1 MVKINGLVKKRTN
14 LSNII
19 LIVAASS
26 LILFICSSVRHF
38 VFQSTAL
45 DLAIFDQAVYLI
57 SIGEK
62 PISSII
68 GFHIIGDHAAW
79 ILYPLA
85 VLYKIYPSV
94 YWLLA
99 VQAVALAIAALPI
112 WLLAKQAKLND
123 NQAVGITA
131 AYLLYPLVFN
141 INLFDF
147 HPDVIAVPALLMAV
161 WSARGKHILWFCFTI
176 FVVFG
181 CKAVLS
187 LSVAAMGVWLLL
199 FEKRRLYGAIATLSG
214 IAWFVIATKGIIPYF
229 GGVAASV
236 DRHIYRYS
244 YLGNSFPEMTHNLLL
259 HPQIFLTQLFS
270 SANLEYLLLLVVPV
284 IWGFSIAGMAPLI
297 GAIPILIINLLANYH
312 PQKDLIH
319 QYSLAVLPFLFLV
332 VINSLAANQ
341 GLIKNKRAIIIWSL
355 LVFLALGKYSFFG
368 SKYLSSL
375 DTWQATQEAI
385 SRVQTKGNVLT
396 IDEVAPHLSERKF
409 IRLLS
414 PEAASIDFTVF
425 DYILLNTRHAFSRE
439 HKKLAA
445 NYVNQLNSHPKFK
458 LSFKQDDVYLFK
470 SLN

>member
-1 MVKINGLVKKRTN
+1 MVAG
-14 LSNII
+14 
-19 LIVAASS
+19 SS

-38 VFQSTAL
+38 LFQSTAL

-57 SIGEK
+57 SIGEQ

-68 GFHIIGDHAAW
+68 DFHILGDHAAW

-85 VLYKIYPSV
+85 ALYKIYPSV

-99 VQAVALAIAALPI
+99 VQSVALAIAALPI
-112 WLLAKQAKLND
+112 WLLARQAELKD
-123 NQAVGITA
+123 NQAFIITS

-147 HPDVIAVPALLMAV
+147 HPDVLAVPALLMAV
-161 WSARGKHILWFCFTI
+161 WSARGKHIWWFCSSI
-176 FVVFG
+176 LVVFG

-199 FEKRRLYGAIATLSG
+199 FEKRRLYGAIAILSG

-229 GGVAASV
+229 GGAAASV

-244 YLGNSFPEMTHNLLL
+244 YLGHSFPEMAQNLLF
-259 HPQIFLTQLFS
+259 HPQVFLGKVFS
-270 SANLEYLLLLVVPV
+270 SANIGYLLLLVTPV
-284 IWGFSIAGMAPLI
+284 IWGFSLSGMAPLI
-297 GAIPILIINLLANYH
+297 GAVPILVINLLANYQ

-319 QYSLAVLPFLFLV
+319 QYSLAVLPFLFVV
-332 VINSLAANQ
+332 VINSQAANR
-341 GLIKNKRAIIIWSL
+341 GWVKNKRVIALWSL
-355 LVFLALGKYSFFG
+355 LAFLALAKYSFFW

-375 DTWQATQEAI
+375 DTWQATREAI
-385 SRVQTKGNVLT
+385 SRVETKGNVLT
-396 IDEVAPHLSERKF
+396 IDEIAPHLSERKF

-414 PEAASIDFTVF
+414 PEARSIDFTIF

-445 NYVNQLNSHPKFK
+445 SYVNQLKSHPKFK
-458 LSFKQDDVYLFK
+458 LGFERDDVYFFK
-470 SLN
+470 RTQ